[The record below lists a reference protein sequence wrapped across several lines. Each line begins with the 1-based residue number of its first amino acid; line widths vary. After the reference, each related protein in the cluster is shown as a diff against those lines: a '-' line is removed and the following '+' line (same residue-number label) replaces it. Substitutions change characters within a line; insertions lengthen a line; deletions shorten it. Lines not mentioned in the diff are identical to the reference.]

1 MMIRTPESWM
11 ETLSGLPSTNAA
23 YAILSGLPGYDWHS
37 PRRTLDTANLAT
49 AIEALMMLGAAA
61 AIGEVAPAKVREM
74 AL

>member
-1 MMIRTPESWM
+1 MTRSPECWM

-23 YAILSGLPGYDWHS
+23 YAILSDLPGYNWNS
-37 PRRTLDTANLAT
+37 PRRVADTANLAA

-61 AIGEVAPAKVREM
+61 AIGDGAPAKVREP